1 MLIIKY
7 ILHLI
12 SVLLVCIGAG
22 IYVMHIN
29 VSEGFILG
37 VGTHLAGGKRD
48 IIRTL
53 DMLQEVGVMSI
64 RDDATW
70 SKVEQKPG
78 ELKIPAHWDMLVD
91 EALKRGIKVLW
102 ILAYG
107 NPFYD
112 GGQKPKT
119 DESRAAFARY
129 AAFVASHFKGR
140 VLGYEIWNEWEL
152 TTGNTS
158 PGSPEDYAALV
169 RAVVPAIR
177 RADPKAKIFVGA
189 VGSKGI
195 REGYLQR
202 IIELGV
208 LDGADF
214 LSLHTYIHCS
224 RDPTPKA
231 WADWM
236 WSLHDKLALWAGKP
250 IDFYITEMGWPSNEG
265 ACGVSEEKQAEFL
278 VDMFMLAEQIPF
290 IKGIWWYDFQNDGP
304 DRKNREHNF
313 GLVDE
318 NFNPKPAYFALD
330 KLWKWK

>member
-1 MLIIKY
+1 MKRLRYVFII
-7 ILHLI
+7 LF
-12 SVLLVCIGAG
+12 SCIGLGANDTLTDTLD
-22 IYVMHIN
+22 V
-29 VSEGFILG
+29 FIVG
-37 VGTHLAGGKRD
+37 VGTHLSGGSRD

-70 SKVEQKPG
+70 RKVEQKPG

-102 ILAYG
+102 ILDYG

-119 DESRAAFARY
+119 DEGRAAFARY
-129 AAFVASHFKGR
+129 AEFVASHFKGR

-152 TTGNTS
+152 MAGNTR
-158 PGSPEDYAALV
+158 PGSPEDYVALV

-177 RADPKAKIFVGA
+177 RADPNAKIFVGA
-189 VGSKGI
+189 VGSLGI
-195 REGYLQR
+195 RVGYLQR

-208 LDGADF
+208 LEEADF

-236 WSLHDKLALWAGKP
+236 WSLYEKLALWAGKP
-250 IDFYITEMGWPSNEG
+250 IDFYITEMGWPSSIGN
-265 ACGVSEEKQAEFL
+265 CGVSEEKQAEFL
-278 VDMFMLAEQIPF
+278 IDIFTLAKQMPF
-290 IKGIWWYDFQNDGP
+290 IRGIWWYDFQNDGP
-304 DRKNREHNF
+304 DRKNQEHNF

-318 NFNPKPAYFALD
+318 KFYPKPAYYAL
-330 KLWKWK
+330 KFLTSLKN